1 MAVADPSPVAGRP
14 AVVPELP
21 PGRTVELPGR
31 GRTFVRELA
40 GPDGSR
46 RLPLVLLHGWSVTAD
61 LNFFT
66 CYGPLA
72 DQGRRVVA
80 LDHRGHGRGIRPF
93 GGRVRLSDCADDVA
107 ALLDVLGIEQ
117 AVVLGYS
124 MGGPIAQLTWRRH
137 PDKVG
142 GMVLCAT
149 SADFTSGPAAELRY
163 RAFGGLGLVATVAPL
178 PATNLFHRM
187 IDRRAGEGP
196 MVGWMRGELQRGSPG
211 GLLSALGSLG
221 RYRAD
226 DWIGEVDVPT
236 SVVRMTEDQ
245 TVSPRRQARLAELVP
260 GAERFDVAGP
270 HDVCATNPRRFVPV
284 LLDAVASVDRRTAP
298 TQR

>member
-1 MAVADPSPVAGRP
+1 MAVADTSPADGPAG
-14 AVVPELP
+14 AEPELP
-21 PGRTVELPGR
+21 PGRMVELPGR
-31 GRTFVRELA
+31 GRTFVRDLA
-40 GPDGSR
+40 GPAGAR

-61 LNFFT
+61 LNFFA
-66 CYGPLA
+66 CYRPLA

-93 GGRVRLSDCADDVA
+93 GGRVRLSDCADDAA
-107 ALLDVLGIEQ
+107 ALLDMLGIER
-117 AVVLGYS
+117 AIVLGYS

-137 PDKVG
+137 HDRVAG
-142 GMVLCAT
+142 LVLCAT

-187 IDRRAGEGP
+187 IEQRVGDGP
-196 MVGWMRGELQRGSPG
+196 MVDWMRGELQRGSPA
-211 GLLSALGSLG
+211 GLLSSLGSLG
-221 RYRAD
+221 RFRAD

-298 TQR
+298 KRR